1 MQTNEQLLLAI
12 ENYLAQ
18 TEFPA
23 EPERLYAPIGYS
35 LAGGGKRLRPMLL
48 MLAHGIFTDRFQA
61 ALPAAAA
68 VEVFHNFTLLHDTDG
83 KPVPSVAQGTLCA
96 VRTQGT
102 IRRGDQLYK
111 FVDAQ

>member
-68 VEVFHNFTLLHDTDG
+68 RGVWRPMFRRRAS
-83 KPVPSVAQGTLCA
+83 SVRLSS
-96 VRTQGT
+96 
-102 IRRGDQLYK
+102 
-111 FVDAQ
+111 

>member
-1 MQTNEQLLLAI
+1 MMQTNEQLLLAI

-48 MLAHGIFTDRFQA
+48 DR
-61 ALPAAAA
+61 
-68 VEVFHNFTLLHDTDG
+68 
-83 KPVPSVAQGTLCA
+83 KSV
-96 VRTQGT
+96 V
-102 IRRGDQLYK
+102 
-111 FVDAQ
+111 